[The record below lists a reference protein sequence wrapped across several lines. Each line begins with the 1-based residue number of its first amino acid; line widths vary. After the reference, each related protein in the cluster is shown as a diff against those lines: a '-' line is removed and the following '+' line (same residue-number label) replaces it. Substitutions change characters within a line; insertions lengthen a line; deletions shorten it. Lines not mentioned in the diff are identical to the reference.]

1 MGKLVGGPFG
11 MLHGRVGNL
20 VAYVLKGQNVMRQIG
35 RSEKPLTLARK
46 ANCEKMT
53 VVNRFLQPAL
63 AFIQVGFRFEAAG
76 TNRNAYN
83 GAVSYNKM
91 NALQGE
97 YPNISM
103 DYSKVLVSKGNLAV
117 AKQAQIERT
126 EEGLVFTWDTSDIPI
141 EQKNDRAMLL
151 VSFPELGEVGYH
163 PSGSKRSEGKDLL
176 PIDWNC
182 KDARM
187 EAYISFVNPEGTK
200 VSDSVYVGSI
210 PAIVRKSQEIETE
223 NQQSTEKKTAVERK
237 RIPIFKASENREE
250 SIIPTLKITP
260 ERKRVWFLEALKNRT
275 APS

>member
-20 VAYVLKGQNVMRQIG
+20 VAYVLKGKNIMRQIG
-35 RSEKPLTLARK
+35 RSEKPLTPARK

-63 AFIQVGFRFEAAG
+63 PFIQVGFRFEVAG
-76 TNRNAYN
+76 TDRNAYN
-83 GAVSYNKM
+83 EAVSYNKM
-91 NALQGE
+91 NALQGA
-97 YPNISM
+97 YPNICM

-117 AKQAQIERT
+117 AKQPQIERT

-151 VSFPELGEVGYH
+151 VSFPELGKVSHH
-163 PSGSKRSEGKDLL
+163 PSGSKRIEGKDLV
-176 PIDWNC
+176 PIDWDY
-182 KDARM
+182 KDAHM
-187 EAYISFVNPEGTK
+187 EAYISFINPEGTK

-210 PAIVRKSQEIETE
+210 AAIVQKSPEIETE
-223 NQQSTEKKTAVERK
+223 NLQRTERKTAVSMV
-237 RIPIFKASENREE
+237 SETREE
-250 SIIPTLKITP
+250 PIIPTLKITP
-260 ERKRVWFLEALKNRT
+260 ERNRLWFLEALKNRR

>member
-20 VAYVLKGQNVMRQIG
+20 VGYVLNGENVMRQIG
-35 RSEKPLTLARK
+35 RSEKPLTKARK
-46 ANCEKMT
+46 VNCEKMT

-63 AFIQVGFRFEAAG
+63 PFIRLGFRFEAAG

-83 GAVSYNKM
+83 EAVSYNKM

-103 DYSKVLVSKGNLAV
+103 DYSKVLVSKGSLPV
-117 AKQAQIERT
+117 AKQPQIERT
-126 EEGLVFTWDTSDIPI
+126 EQGVLFTWDTSNIPT
-141 EQKNDRAMLL
+141 EQNYDRAMLL
-151 VSFPELGEVGYH
+151 VSYPEMGEMNYL
-163 PSGSKRSEGKDLL
+163 PSGSMRIEGKDLVL
-176 PIDWNC
+176 VDWDYRN
-182 KDARM
+182 ARM

-210 PAIVRKSQEIETE
+210 EAVEQKTLKIETK
-223 NQQSTEKKTAVERK
+223 NQQGIDTA
-237 RIPIFKASENREE
+237 ISKASENRVK
-250 SIIPTLKITP
+250 SIIPTPMITQ
-260 ERKRVWFLEALKNRT
+260 EKNRLWFLKALKNRT

>member
-20 VAYVLKGQNVMRQIG
+20 VAYVLKGKNVMRQIG
-35 RSEKPLTLARK
+35 RSEKPLTPARK

-53 VVNRFLQPAL
+53 VVNRFLRPAL
-63 AFIQVGFRFEAAG
+63 PFIQVGFRFEVAG

-83 GAVSYNKM
+83 EAVSYNKM

-117 AKQAQIERT
+117 AKQPQIERT
-126 EEGLVFTWDTSDIPI
+126 EEGLLFTWDTSYIPI
-141 EQKNDRAMLL
+141 EQKHDRAMLL
-151 VSFPELGEVGYH
+151 VSFPELGEVNYH

-176 PIDWNC
+176 PIEWNC

-210 PAIVRKSQEIETE
+210 AAIVRKSPEIETE
-223 NQQSTEKKTAVERK
+223 NLQSTETKTAVKRK
-237 RIPIFKASENREE
+237 STPISIVSETREE
-250 SIIPTLKITP
+250 PIIPTLKITP
-260 ERKRVWFLEALKNRT
+260 ERNRLWFLEALKNRR

>member
-20 VAYVLKGQNVMRQIG
+20 VAYVLNGENVMRQIG
-35 RSEKPLTLARK
+35 RSTKPLTTARK

-63 AFIQVGFRFEAAG
+63 AYIQIGFRFEAAG

-83 GAVSYNKM
+83 EAVSYNKM

-103 DYSKVLVSKGNLAV
+103 DYSKVLVSKGKLPV
-117 AKQAQIERT
+117 AKKPQIERT
-126 EEGLVFTWDTSDIPI
+126 AEGVVFTWDTSDIPV

-151 VSFPELGEVGYH
+151 VSYPEMGEMSYH
-163 PSGSKRSEGKDLL
+163 PSGARRVEGKDMI
-176 PIDWNC
+176 PVGWNY
-182 KDARM
+182 KDAHM
-187 EAYISFVNPEGTK
+187 EVYISFINPEGTQ
-200 VSDSVYVGSI
+200 VSDSVYVGAI
-210 PAIVRKSQEIETE
+210 EAVPAEPLEIETGHQLSSGVE
-223 NQQSTEKKTAVERK
+223 DAVKDNQQEIPAVRDLNVLQERK
-237 RIPIFKASENREE
+237 R
-250 SIIPTLKITP
+250 L
-260 ERKRVWFLEALKNRT
+260 WFLEALKNRT